1 MIYTKL
7 GARFVAPPPSFK
19 LCSKRPLRQYLF
31 PSLKCYS
38 D

>member
-1 MIYTKL
+1 
-7 GARFVAPPPSFK
+7 
-19 LCSKRPLRQYLF
+19 LCLKRPLRQYLF